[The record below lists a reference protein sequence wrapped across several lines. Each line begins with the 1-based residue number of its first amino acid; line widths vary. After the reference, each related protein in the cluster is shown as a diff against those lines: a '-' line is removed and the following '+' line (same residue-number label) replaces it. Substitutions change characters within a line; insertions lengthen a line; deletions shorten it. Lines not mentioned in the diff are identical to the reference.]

1 RLVET
6 VKRAVDKRKLT
17 LENRSLRKELETQN
31 APGPRIIGNTPA
43 MHRLRAMIAQL
54 ADTDADILIRGETGT
69 GKELVARSLHEHS
82 RRHNKNFVAVNCGSV
97 PGNLIESELF
107 GHEAGAFTGAT
118 SRRIG
123 RIEHADGGTLF
134 LDEIESMPVSAQV
147 HLLRVLQERS
157 LERLGSNKVIS
168 LDLRVVAATKLDLK
182 AAEDFREDLYYRLNV
197 VSIDI
202 PPLRERL
209 EDIPLLF
216 EHFLLISDTR
226 YQRETPS
233 LSADNIRLLMTHSW
247 PGNVRELR
255 NVAERY
261 VLLGESL
268 GYDLRNLI
276 HDSDDSQSA
285 ITLPQQVE
293 CFERSII
300 EQELIQQKGN
310 LKKTMETL
318 GVPRKTLYDK
328 MQKYGLDKSNYK

>member
-1 RLVET
+1 
-6 VKRAVDKRKLT
+6 
-17 LENRSLRKELETQN
+17 
-31 APGPRIIGNTPA
+31 
-43 MHRLRAMIAQL
+43 
-54 ADTDADILIRGETGT
+54 
-69 GKELVARSLHEHS
+69 
-82 RRHNKNFVAVNCGSV
+82 VAVNCGSV
-97 PGNLIESELF
+97 PDNLIESELF

-134 LDEIESMPVSAQV
+134 LDEIESMPMSAQV
-147 HLLRVLQERS
+147 HLLRVLQEHT

-182 AAEDFREDLYYRLNV
+182 EAEQFRDDLYYRLYV

-216 EHFLLISDTR
+216 EHFLLIADTR
-226 YQRETPS
+226 YQRETPP
-233 LSADNIRLLMTHSW
+233 LSADNIRLLMTHAW

-268 GYDLRNLI
+268 GYDLQQLI

-293 CFERSII
+293 VFEKSII
-300 EQELIQQKGN
+300 EQELMQQKGS
-310 LKKTMETL
+310 LKKTMEAL
-318 GVPRKTLYDK
+318 GIPRKTLYDK